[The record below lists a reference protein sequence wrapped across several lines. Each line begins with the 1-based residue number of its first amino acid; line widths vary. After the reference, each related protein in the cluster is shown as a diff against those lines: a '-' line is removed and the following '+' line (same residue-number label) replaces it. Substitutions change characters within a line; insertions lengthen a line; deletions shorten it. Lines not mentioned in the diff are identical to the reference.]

1 MSDPLAKAAAEWFQK
16 GTEAMQRENWDFAVE
31 CFGSAVKM
39 KPDVVLYR
47 QTKHG
52 CSRKMYDDNGS
63 GAKMAGMKLM
73 KVRGKIKKANAKSQ
87 WKDVVQQAED
97 GLCINPWDAALF
109 ASLGNAAAELEWG
122 EIAQYALSKAVE
134 IERGNIDY
142 NRALG
147 HVLLDRG
154 EYKKAE
160 ACFKRIY
167 DVDSTDGDA
176 RAMMNKIAAM
186 SVMDR
191 GNYEKAESTQQVK
204 IQEEKT
210 NAYEEDR
217 RARRGKGNDSVAPGE
232 SVEADLRNAIRK
244 EPQNL
249 AYYHKLAEHLREER
263 KLPQTIEIIDQA
275 LKVSSNELSFIE
287 LKEDVE
293 LDIMRE
299 KAADAAERYRR
310 KPDRER
316 LKEKAIT
323 LRKEVQER
331 EIEIFAKRV
340 ESPNHK
346 NDMKM
351 KFELAQRYRK
361 AGKLKEAVPLFQ
373 QSVADTRLK
382 EDALVGLGEC
392 FIRTGKMDLGVK
404 QLQKA
409 LETLSDSEE
418 SFKLAHY
425 LLGRV
430 YQKNERNEEAAE
442 HYGAIYGKDVN
453 YKDVGERL
461 DEVSGGAEDE
471 FADMDDDDF

>member
-16 GTEAMQRENWDFAVE
+16 GTDAMNRQNWDFAVE
-31 CFGSAVKM
+31 CFGNAVKM

-52 CSRKMYDDNGS
+52 CSRKMYNDNGS

-73 KVRGKIKKANAKSQ
+73 GVRGKIKKARGKSE
-87 WKDVVQQAED
+87 WKELIQHAEE
-97 GLCINPWDAALF
+97 GLSINPWDGNLF
-109 ASLGNAAAELEWG
+109 AELGKAAAELQWG

-134 IERGNIDY
+134 VERENIDF

-167 DVDSTDGDA
+167 DADSTDGDA

-191 GNYEKAESTQQVK
+191 GNYEKAENTRDVK
-204 IQEEKT
+204 VKEEKT

-217 RARRGKGNDSVAPGE
+217 RARRGQTNDSMAPGE

-244 EPQNL
+244 DPNNL
-249 AYYHKLAEHLREER
+249 AYYHKLADHLREER
-263 KLPQTIEIIDQA
+263 KLPEAIGLIDQA
-275 LKVSSNELSFIE
+275 LEVSKNDLSFVE
-287 LKEDVE
+287 LKEDIE
-293 LDIMRE
+293 LEIMKE
-299 KAADAAERYRR
+299 KATEAAERYRQN
-310 KPDRER
+310 PDRER
-316 LKEKAIT
+316 LKEKAVT
-323 LRKEVQER
+323 LKKELQVR
-331 EIEIFAKRV
+331 EIEIFASRV
-340 ESPNHK
+340 ESPTHK

-351 KFELAQRYRK
+351 KFDLAQRYRK
-361 AGKLKEAVPLFQ
+361 AGRLKEAVPLFQ

-409 LETLSDSEE
+409 LETLSDSTEA
-418 SFKLAHY
+418 FKLAHY

-461 DEVSGGAEDE
+461 DEVSGGSEDE